1 MFKNV
6 IFIKKKNRRLDNMV
20 DEPIDI
26 ENPTIENSLIDE
38 YEELKNKY
46 IEVRT
51 DVAALQKRVEE
62 EIHTLIKPVIKTNP
76 AVVFDLSENS
86 EVWLRIRLNRN
97 NLNTLPTVVIKKIDE
112 YVGDEGYLLM
122 DKHEWVLNYK
132 KEE

>member
-1 MFKNV
+1 
-6 IFIKKKNRRLDNMV
+6 MV